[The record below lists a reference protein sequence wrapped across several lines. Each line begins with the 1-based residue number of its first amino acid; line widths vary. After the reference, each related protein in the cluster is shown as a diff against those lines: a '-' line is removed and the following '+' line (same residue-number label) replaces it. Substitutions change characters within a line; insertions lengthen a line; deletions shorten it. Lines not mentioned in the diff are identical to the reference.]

1 MAEIVVV
8 GAGPAGLMAALCS
21 ARRGHRCILVE
32 ATQSV
37 GGMSASFEIAG
48 HSVDYGSHRLHP
60 ATPQR
65 FLDLF
70 ESRLGSD
77 LQLRPRR
84 GRILLNR
91 RWIVFPLRAADMA
104 RNLPPAFAAGAA
116 FDVLTAPLRR
126 LTNRSPTS
134 FTAEIRHRL
143 GPTVA
148 RDFYT
153 PYARKLYGCTPSEL
167 HRELALRRVPVSSA
181 VDILKRVFG
190 TSKAQASSFWYPRGG
205 YGQLSEALA
214 EACAEAGVELRKQ
227 TRVIAIETTDQA
239 VSVRSDSGTARAGTA
254 RAGTVCADT
263 IRADAVLTTMPLPA
277 LAAALVPAPND
288 AVLTALRRC
297 RNRGLVLVYLVLNR
311 EQFTPWDAHY
321 FPGPETVISRLSEPK
336 NYRDGDDPLATTVL
350 CAEIPCWPGDEIWQ
364 SSDDSLAELVT
375 AEIAAVGLRGAE
387 PQQVQVKRLPSVY
400 PVYEKSSMDARTII
414 DAWLRS
420 LASDSIVSLGRH
432 GLGVLDNLH
441 HVLAMGEAAAQCV
454 DRSGTVDLQAWIK
467 YLDDFASHVVED

>member
-21 ARRGHRCILVE
+21 AQSGHRVILLE
-32 ATQSV
+32 ATDSV

-48 HSVDYGSHRLHP
+48 QRVDYGSHRLHP

-65 FLDLF
+65 FMELF

-77 LQLRPRR
+77 LQVRPRQ
-84 GRILLNR
+84 GRIFLR
-91 RWIVFPLRAADMA
+91 GSWIKFPLRATDMT

-126 LTNRSPTS
+126 LKDHPTES
-134 FTAEIRHRL
+134 FVTEIKHRL

-148 RDFYT
+148 RDFYE
-153 PYARKLYGCTPSEL
+153 PYARKLYGCDPKNL
-167 HRELALRRVPVSSA
+167 DRELALRRVSVTSIA
-181 VDILKRVFG
+181 DILKRVSG
-190 TSKAQASSFWYPRGG
+190 ASKTKTSSFWYPRRG

-214 EACAEAGVELRKQ
+214 GAATEAGAELRLG
-227 TRVIAIETTDQA
+227 TRVLGLEIGSST
-239 VSVRSDSGTARAGTA
+239 VSVHADNSGDSGTSDILQ
-254 RAGTVCADT
+254 ADS
-263 IRADAVLTTMPLPA
+263 VLTTMPLPA
-277 LAAALVPAPND
+277 LAAATDPSPPD
-288 AVLTALRRC
+288 AVLTALSRC
-297 RNRGLVLVYLVLNR
+297 RSRALVLVYLVLGC

-336 NYRDGDDPLATTVL
+336 NYRDGDDPTATTVL
-350 CAEIPCWPGDEIWQ
+350 CAEIPCWVGDEIWQ
-364 SSDDSLAELVT
+364 RSDDSLAQQVI
-375 AEIAAVGLRGAE
+375 AEMAAVGLEGAE
-387 PQQVQVKRLPSVY
+387 PQQVQVRRLPSVY
-400 PVYEKSSMDARTII
+400 PVYEKSSMNARTTV

-420 LASDSIVSLGRH
+420 LASEGILSLGRH

-454 DRSGTVDLQAWIK
+454 SLDGTVDLQAWINH
-467 YLDDFASHVVED
+467 LDNFADHVVED